1 MSEENKILDQPL
13 EDAQD
18 SVFDLDMLKGLEAF
32 VALTGAAISIK
43 YSEYPELTEE
53 EQEALGEDRPE
64 PIDDLHRYLRE
75 ASTYITGA
83 RQQLEQR
90 LFGQNENGV

>member
-1 MSEENKILDQPL
+1 MGKEEKILDQPL

-32 VALTGAAISIK
+32 AALVGAALSIK
-43 YSEYPELTEE
+43 YPEYPELTEE
-53 EQEALGEDRPE
+53 EEEALGEDRPE

-75 ASTYITGA
+75 TSTYVRGA

-90 LFGQNENGV
+90 LFGGPAE